1 MHVKK
6 LCSSI
11 YIYIYILKFYL
22 FILIGGQSL
31 HNTVVAPATHQHG
44 STRCLVFVPHCGSP
58 QNSAPFNPAE
68 EKRIVY
74 TQKISHLF
82 ICIFITQIVFPFSA
96 LFLDCSSVIWWN
108 KNYHEEKTGPRMFNS
123 SPCLWLPSSGR
134 TRLQRLA
141 PVWEPCCCYYC

>member
-1 MHVKK
+1 M
-6 LCSSI
+6 
-11 YIYIYILKFYL
+11 LKAMFPLIPMENVEYLLWIHFLRLQKSKGTGVHAVTQIFFFLKNL
-22 FILIGGQSL
+22 FIYFNWRTVTSQHSGGPC
-31 HNTVVAPATHQHG
+31 HTQHG

-96 LFLDCSSVIWWN
+96 LFLDCSSVIW
-108 KNYHEEKTGPRMFNS
+108 
-123 SPCLWLPSSGR
+123 
-134 TRLQRLA
+134 
-141 PVWEPCCCYYC
+141 